1 MTGEMLSAQRL
12 CLPVMNVE
20 LRHLRALA
28 AIGDEGTL
36 TGAARALHI
45 TQPALS
51 RTLAQLEQRLGVR
64 LVERT
69 TRSLR
74 LTGPGERLWES
85 AHRILGQLDDAL
97 ADAAG
102 QLAPR
107 PLRLAFAWAAVG
119 SHTVPLLRDWRE
131 RHPEVPVHIRRADDP
146 AALLRRGEADLV
158 FLRGRPATDN
168 PHLVHRAVTHERRM
182 AAVPVGHPLADR
194 AEVALADLGA
204 ETVALCATAATT
216 SAELWPAGRRPR
228 TVTVPGVDEWLTT
241 IATGAAV
248 GVTAE
253 GTVHQHPHPGVRYLP
268 VRDADPVTVHLAW
281 PARPGH
287 PSTDAFRRHVESRLV
302 ESRLAE
308 SRLAESHPVESH
320 LSESH
325 LSESRLAGS
334 HLSEQGRP
342 ARAGR

>member
-1 MTGEMLSAQRL
+1 
-12 CLPVMNVE
+12 MNVE

-36 TGAARALHI
+36 TAAARALRI

-64 LVERT
+64 LVDRT
-69 TRSLR
+69 TRSLH
-74 LTGPGERLWES
+74 LTEPGERLWEN
-85 AHRILGQLDDAL
+85 AHRILGQFDDAL

-102 QLAPR
+102 HGTPR
-107 PLRLAFAWAAVG
+107 PLRLAFAWAALG
-119 SHTVPLLRDWRE
+119 SHTVPLLRAWRE

-146 AALLRRGEADLV
+146 AALLRRGEADLA
-158 FLRGRPATDN
+158 FLRLRPAPDD
-168 PHLVHRAVTHERRM
+168 PQVVHRALIRERRM
-182 AAVPVGHPLADR
+182 AAVPVSHPLADR
-194 AEVALADLGA
+194 ADVALAELGT

-216 SAELWPAGRRPR
+216 SAELWAAGRRPR
-228 TVTVPGVDEWLTT
+228 TMTVPGVDEWLTT

-281 PARPGH
+281 PARPAH
-287 PSTDAFRRHVESRLV
+287 PATDAFRRHTELHI
-302 ESRLAE
+302 ADN
-308 SRLAESHPVESH
+308 
-320 LSESH
+320 
-325 LSESRLAGS
+325 
-334 HLSEQGRP
+334 GRP
-342 ARAGR
+342 AGPVG

>member
-1 MTGEMLSAQRL
+1 
-12 CLPVMNVE
+12 MNVE

-36 TGAARALHI
+36 TGAARALHL

-64 LVERT
+64 LVERS

-74 LTGPGERLWES
+74 LTAAGARLWEN

-97 ADAAG
+97 AEAAG
-102 QLAPR
+102 RGTAR
-107 PLRLAFAWAAVG
+107 PLRLVFAWAALG
-119 SHTVPLLRDWRE
+119 SHTVPLLRTWRE
-131 RHPEVPVHIRRADDP
+131 RHPGIPVQIRRADDP
-146 AALLRRGEADLV
+146 AALLRRGQADLA
-158 FLRGRPATDN
+158 FLRRSPEPDD
-168 PHLVHRAVTHERRM
+168 PHLAHRALTRERRV

-194 AEVALADLGA
+194 PEVALTDLSD

-216 SAELWPAGRRPR
+216 SAELWPAGRRPC

-248 GVTAE
+248 GVTTEA
-253 GTVHQHPHPGVRYLP
+253 TVHQHPHPGVCYLP

-287 PSTDAFRRHVESRLV
+287 PAADAFRRHVE
-302 ESRLAE
+302 EHLA
-308 SRLAESHPVESH
+308 RQ
-320 LSESH
+320 
-325 LSESRLAGS
+325 GS
-334 HLSEQGRP
+334 PPTLLDT
-342 ARAGR
+342 

>member
-1 MTGEMLSAQRL
+1 
-12 CLPVMNVE
+12 MNVE
-20 LRHLRALA
+20 LRHLRVLA

-36 TGAARALHI
+36 TGAAHALRV

-74 LTGPGERLWES
+74 LTEPGTRLYES

-102 QLAPR
+102 RGTPR
-107 PLRLAFAWAAVG
+107 PLRLAFVWAALG
-119 SHTVPLLRDWRE
+119 SHTVPLLRAWRE
-131 RHPEVPVHIRRADDP
+131 RHPEFPVDIRRADDP
-146 AALLRRGEADLV
+146 VALLRRGEADLA
-158 FLRGRPATDN
+158 FLRLRPEPDDSYV
-168 PHLVHRAVTHERRM
+168 VHRALIRERRM

-194 AEVALADLGA
+194 ADVALAELCE

-216 SAELWPAGRRPR
+216 SAELWPAGQRPH

-253 GTVHQHPHPGVRYLP
+253 GTVHQHPHPGVCYLP
-268 VRDADPVTVHLAW
+268 VRDADPVTVLLAW
-281 PARPGH
+281 PARAAH
-287 PSTDAFRRHVESRLV
+287 PATDTFRRHVEQQV
-302 ESRLAE
+302 
-308 SRLAESHPVESH
+308 
-320 LSESH
+320 SE
-325 LSESRLAGS
+325 A
-334 HLSEQGRP
+334 GRP
-342 ARAGR
+342 A

>member
-1 MTGEMLSAQRL
+1 
-12 CLPVMNVE
+12 MNVE

-36 TGAARALHI
+36 TGAAHALHV

-51 RTLAQLEQRLGVR
+51 RTLAQLEQRVGVR

-74 LTGPGERLWES
+74 LTEPGTRLWEN

-97 ADAAG
+97 ADAG
-102 QLAPR
+102 QGAPR
-107 PLRLAFAWAAVG
+107 PLRLVFAWAALG
-119 SHTVPLLRDWRE
+119 SHTVPLLRAWRE
-131 RHPEVPVHIRRADDP
+131 RHPEVPVDIRRADDP
-146 AALLRRGEADLV
+146 AALLRRGEADLA
-158 FLRGRPATDN
+158 FLRLRPAPDD
-168 PHLVHRAVTHERRM
+168 PHVVHRPLARERRM
-182 AAVPVGHPLADR
+182 AALPVGHPLADR
-194 AEVALADLGA
+194 AAVELAELST

-216 SAELWPAGRRPR
+216 GAELWPAGRRPR

-253 GTVHQHPHPGVRYLP
+253 GTVYQHPHPGVRYLP

-281 PARPGH
+281 HARPAH
-287 PSTDAFRRHVESRLV
+287 PAVDAFRDHTERHI
-302 ESRLAE
+302 AE
-308 SRLAESHPVESH
+308 SDR
-320 LSESH
+320 
-325 LSESRLAGS
+325 
-334 HLSEQGRP
+334 
-342 ARAGR
+342 RASADV